1 MLNLFKKSDK
11 ILLSSYFCLLLL
23 GLYFVMDIAS
33 YGHMFKFI
41 KQTIWVLFS
50 FLAIW
55 VAFEFDLDNLK
66 KYVFPMIVLVALL
79 LILVLLVGEHIR
91 GARRLLHVSFISFQ
105 PSLLARIVLIFY
117 FAYILDK
124 KKASDIRNFK
134 DFLSQYNQLIFISI
148 LFFSLIL
155 AGRHLSILI
164 VLGFSLLMMLIA
176 AGLKRKIILT
186 ILLILLVLVGA
197 VIGIGAKFR
206 MQRIGVYQ
214 KYNLLTNKDSTF
226 IFSKGEDYSTKQSL
240 MALASGGFW
249 GSEGRAKD
257 ANLPEADTDYIFSVI
272 AEEFGFV
279 GGFFVLMLYAFIYFR
294 TLKLVSSQ
302 NNLYKKLLAVGL
314 VHNIFYNAIVH
325 IGVTTSMLPATGI
338 TLPFISYG
346 GTSMLVNSFSIGLLL
361 NLTKKED

>member
-1 MLNLFKKSDK
+1 MFKFFKKSDK
-11 ILLSSYFCLLLL
+11 ILLGSYFCLLLI

-33 YGHMFKFI
+33 YGHMFKFV
-41 KQTIWVLFS
+41 KQMVWVLFS

-55 VAFEFDLDNLK
+55 IAFEFDLENLK
-66 KYVFPMIVLVALL
+66 KYIFPMIILVALL
-79 LILVLLVGEHIR
+79 LILVLIKGDHIR
-91 GARRLLHVSFISFQ
+91 GARRLLHFSFISFQ

-124 KKASDIRNFK
+124 KKASDISNLKEF
-134 DFLSQYNQLIFISI
+134 FSQYNQIILVSI

-176 AGLKRKIILT
+176 AGLKRRIILT
-186 ILLILLVLVGA
+186 ILLTLLVLIGC
-197 VIGIGAKFR
+197 VIGVGAKFR

-214 KYNLLTNKDSTF
+214 KYNLLTNKDSTM

-257 ANLPEADTDYIFSVI
+257 ANLPEADTDYIFSII
-272 AEEFGFV
+272 AEEFGFM

-294 TLKLVSSQ
+294 TLKLVGSQ
-302 NNLYKKLLAVGL
+302 ENLYKKLLAVGL

-346 GTSMLVNSFSIGLLL
+346 GTSMLINSFSIGLLL
-361 NLTKKED
+361 NLTKREE